1 MAGYLLQIGCFEIY
15 RARTPPPDSL
25 LPLIWPGLN
34 KWAGKFGPGPV
45 QVNDLA
51 AAGFTGLLF
60 YLREVILEDS
70 VFLMCRFPDCVLWS
84 HPVFQHQ
91 DYAPYAG
98 QVRALIDEDERPSQ
112 LAILT

>member
-1 MAGYLLQIGCFEIY
+1 MIGCYLNSLPWKFMQTMAGHPPQMGCFEIR

-25 LPLIWPGLN
+25 LPLIWPDLN
-34 KWAGKFGPGPV
+34 KWAGKFGLGPG

-70 VFLMCRFPDCVLWS
+70 ALLMYRFPECAVWS

-91 DYAPYAG
+91 DYAPYA
-98 QVRALIDEDERPSQ
+98 S
-112 LAILT
+112 

>member
-1 MAGYLLQIGCFEIY
+1 MGCFEIR
-15 RARTPPPDSL
+15 RARMPPPDSL

-34 KWAGKFGPGPV
+34 KWAGKFGLGPG